1 MQKKYRALRFV
12 IGLYRVLAWVV
23 LALGVLASIVMII
36 ASVTGTGRV
45 GGSMMDN
52 VPMLPVGTGIL
63 GGLVAA
69 LVMLLYTA
77 LLFIIMWAGSEFVML
92 FLDIERN
99 TREAALYLKGELQQA
114 TPPPE
119 PVSWQQPGPNV

>member
-12 IGLYRVLAWVV
+12 VGLYRVLAWVV
-23 LALGVLASIVMII
+23 LALGVLASIGMII
-36 ASVTGTGRV
+36 ASITARGQGM
-45 GGSMMDN
+45 GSMLEN
-52 VPMLPVGTGIL
+52 VPMMPVGTGIV

-69 LVMLLYTA
+69 VVMLLYTA

-99 TREAALYLKGELQQA
+99 TRETALYLRGELQQ

-119 PVSWQQPGPNV
+119 AITWQQPGPNV